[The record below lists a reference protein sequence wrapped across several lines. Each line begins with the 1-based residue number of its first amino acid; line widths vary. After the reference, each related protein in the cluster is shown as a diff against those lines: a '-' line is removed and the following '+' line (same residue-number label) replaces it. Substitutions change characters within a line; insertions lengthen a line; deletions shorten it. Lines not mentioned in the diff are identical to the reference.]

1 MSTYNLING
10 YPGSKAPLAAKI
22 SAFFNKDAVTYVE
35 PFVGGGS
42 IGLSLPKGRFE
53 KEIINDK
60 NYGIALLY
68 KCLADDKRRDD
79 VLEALLSIERS
90 PDKEIG
96 REIWNRA
103 KKEYIYDV
111 KLANKEDSV
120 KNCVNAFTVYS
131 QSFNSAGT
139 SYSHHKSPDKYR
151 KEVKRNLTKVV
162 EVLKDKKNLEIRC
175 GEALGLIRKYKDNP
189 DVQIFLDPP
198 YVGLYSCS
206 RENYPV
212 KMVSLRQHIE
222 MLMELRNCKASVVL
236 CGYRPVDGIPCI
248 YDAILSKENW
258 HCFKLSKTFN
268 KAQVLKL
275 GDKRL
280 PCVEYIWTN
289 HVPERAGYHVELYD
303 YKESITWDRYWEK
316 IVDCLHEGLIT
327 PRDMMEYCEAYE
339 WFYTEFYGEPKELV
353 SVEEFNKIH
362 EEARKA
368 KKKKKK

>member
-1 MSTYNLING
+1 MSSYNLFNG
-10 YPGSKAPLAAKI
+10 YPGSKAAWATKLTAMFNVDAKI
-22 SAFFNKDAVTYVE
+22 YLEAFM
-35 PFVGGGS
+35 GGGS

-60 NYGIALLY
+60 NFGIALLY
-68 KCLADDKRRDD
+68 KCLADENRRDA
-79 VLEALLSIERS
+79 VLKALLSIERS
-90 PDKEIG
+90 PDKGIG
-96 REIWNRA
+96 KEIWNRA
-103 KKEYIYDV
+103 KKEYIYER
-111 KLANKEDSV
+111 KLSKKEDSM

-162 EVLKDKKNLEIRC
+162 EVLKDKKNLEILSE
-175 GEALGLIRKYKDNP
+175 EALGLIHKYKDNP
-189 DVQIFLDPP
+189 DVQMMLDPP

-212 KMVSLRQHIE
+212 KMVSLKQHIE

-258 HCFKLSKTFN
+258 HCFKLSKTYN
-268 KAQVLKL
+268 KAQILKL

-289 HVPERAGYHVELYD
+289 HVPERAGYHIELFD
-303 YKESITWDRYWEK
+303 YKESITWDNYWKK
-316 IVDCLHEGLIT
+316 IVECYQNGLIT
-327 PRDMMEYCEAYE
+327 PKDMMEYCLAYE
-339 WFYTEFYGEPKELV
+339 WFYEEYYGEAKELV
-353 SVEEFNKIH
+353 SDGEFNLIH

-368 KKKKKK
+368 KKKK